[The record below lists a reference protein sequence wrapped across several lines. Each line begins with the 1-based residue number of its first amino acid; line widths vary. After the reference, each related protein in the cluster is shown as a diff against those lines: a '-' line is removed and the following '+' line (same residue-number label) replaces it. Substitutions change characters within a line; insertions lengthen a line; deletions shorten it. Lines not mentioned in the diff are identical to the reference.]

1 MTRPRP
7 RRNSRPGGAA
17 TGYLGPDGRLWQ
29 VPAYPRPVVVLDT
42 DVVTIDG
49 RRYPVRPGQEPRDAA
64 NPVLVE
70 LALRLRGEAGAIHA
84 DVRTTGSEQSWP
96 VVVTGTGDVF
106 DATPTSSGSGTRRN
120 GRLLLAGG
128 GVLVAVLGLATA
140 VVVVVSTSSAP
151 AATVAVVAGPA
162 PTGTPVPYPQLPPPG
177 FSQTAAWSAPID
189 PGTTPVITTT
199 GQIVTVSPPGAGERT
214 LDVRDPATGITA
226 WSAVL
231 PRGAGTG
238 SEGVRLSQVEGHESV
253 VATTST
259 DLTWWPTDGEDHTP
273 RTVALPVGAVVSF
286 AGSTPLVTWPAQHA
300 GILTDSTPTTGAAL
314 TDLAVP
320 AGAVA
325 VGATAGTVI
334 AVNSVGQLWRLTPAT
349 AQFPPAPVATAALV
363 PGASALESV
372 AAYTAPTPA
381 GATPELLVLTWFTP
395 DPAVRVVSLLDATTG
410 APVGAPVTVA
420 RSDLT
425 GGWQTSEHNTLGTLG
440 RVLLDTTVPAL
451 RTLPAGWAT
460 TAISDTQVHGSAA
473 STPMVLTPAGV
484 ATPTGSGVIPLGVI
498 PTVVIPGAIAAG
510 LAVVTATA
518 GTLTTLY
525 GLPTSTTPAGPTP
538 SVPVPAPPALR
549 PTNPVPSPAPA
560 PTSGAAS

>member
-1 MTRPRP
+1 
-7 RRNSRPGGAA
+7 
-17 TGYLGPDGRLWQ
+17 
-29 VPAYPRPVVVLDT
+29 
-42 DVVTIDG
+42 
-49 RRYPVRPGQEPRDAA
+49 
-64 NPVLVE
+64 
-70 LALRLRGEAGAIHA
+70 
-84 DVRTTGSEQSWP
+84 
-96 VVVTGTGDVF
+96 
-106 DATPTSSGSGTRRN
+106 
-120 GRLLLAGG
+120 
-128 GVLVAVLGLATA
+128 
-140 VVVVVSTSSAP
+140 VVSTSAP
-151 AATVAVVAGPA
+151 AAPVAVVAGPA

-214 LDVRDPATGITA
+214 VDVRDPATGITA

-238 SEGVRLSQVEGHESV
+238 SQGLRLSQVEGHESV

-259 DLTWWPTDGEDHTP
+259 DLTWWPTDGDHTP
-273 RTVALPVGAVVSF
+273 RTVALPVGAVVSV
-286 AGSTPLVTWPAQHA
+286 AGSTPLVTWPGQHA
-300 GILTDSTPTTGAAL
+300 GILTDSTLNAGAL

-349 AQFPPAPVATAALV
+349 AAFPPAPVATAALV

-372 AAYTAPTPA
+372 AGYTAPTPA
-381 GATPELLVLTWFTP
+381 TAIPELLVLTWFTP
-395 DPAVRVVSLLDATTG
+395 DPAQRVVSLLDATTG
-410 APVGAPVTVA
+410 APVGAPVPSP

-425 GGWQTSEHNTLGTLG
+425 AGWQTSEHNTLGTLG
-440 RVLLDTTVPAL
+440 RVLLDTTGPAL

-460 TAISDTQVHGSAA
+460 TAISDTQVHGSTA
-473 STPMVLTPAGV
+473 STPMVLTAAGV
-484 ATPTGSGVIPLGVI
+484 ATPTGSGVIPLG
-498 PTVVIPGAIAAG
+498 IATG

-518 GTLTTLY
+518 GNVTTLY
-525 GLPTSTTPAGPTP
+525 GLPASTTPSGPTP
-538 SVPVPAPPALR
+538 SVAVPAPPALR
-549 PTNPVPSPAPA
+549 PTNPVPAPAPA